1 MDQKVSDYI
10 VDCLHCAGVKHVF
23 LVPGGGAMHLN
34 DSLGRSGL
42 DLVHNHHEQASAI
55 GCEVYA
61 KVTNGL
67 GAAFVTTGPGG
78 TNAVTGL
85 AGAWLDSTPCLFV
98 SGQVKRAD
106 MIGERGVRSIGVQEV
121 DIISIVR
128 SITKYAMTVTEP
140 ESIRYH
146 LEKAIHLATTGRPG
160 PVWLDIPLDVQAA
173 KIDPTAL
180 RPFDEATHVE
190 HGADLWQAVAQTVEL
205 LQAAERPVVLVGN
218 GVRLARGQRE
228 LDRVLGQLGVP
239 VLLTWLGI
247 DLLSDDHPLFVG
259 RPGAVASRG
268 ANFAIQNAD
277 CLLTIGARLDRV
289 LTGYSHRNFARGA
302 RKIVV
307 DVDPAELGKLEM
319 PIDVPVAADAREFLA
334 ELSRQWGDRAPVACE
349 PWKQRCQEWRARYP
363 IVLQEHRERVGRT
376 SVYALAD
383 VLSEE
388 LCGSDIIVSGS
399 SGAGIETFL
408 HAFRVQAGQRILHTT
423 ALGAMGFAIP
433 SAIAA
438 SVATGRRVVVVDGDG
453 GFQFNIQ
460 ELQTVARLRLPI
472 KFFVLDND
480 GYSSIRTSQSAYF
493 GRLVGAD
500 ASSGLTLPDVTRVA
514 AAYNLSSR
522 RIDDQRKLR
531 EAVREVLAM
540 EGPVVCNVAVI
551 LDEDRLPRISSRAL
565 PGGGMVSTP
574 LEDLFPYLPR
584 EEFLENMTVA
594 PLEDE

>member
-1 MDQKVSDYI
+1 MDQKLSDY
-10 VDCLHCAGVKHVF
+10 VVECVRRAGVRHVF

-42 DLVHNHHEQASAI
+42 ELVHNHHEQASAI

-61 KVTNGL
+61 KVTGGL

-85 AGAWLDSTPCLFV
+85 AGAWLDSTPCIFV

-106 MIGERGVRSIGVQEV
+106 MIGDRGVRSIGVQEV
-121 DIISIVR
+121 DIVPIVR
-128 SITKYAMTVTEP
+128 SITKYAITVTEP

-146 LEKAIHLATTGRPG
+146 MEKAIHLATTGRPG

-173 KIDPTAL
+173 RIDPNAL
-180 RPFDEATHVE
+180 RPFEAPTPAVQ
-190 HGADLWQAVAQTVEL
+190 ADLGQKVARAVEL
-205 LQAAERPVVLVGN
+205 LRRAERPVILVGN

-228 LDRVLGQLGVP
+228 LERVLGQLGIP
-239 VLLTWLGI
+239 VLLTWLAI
-247 DLLSDDHPLFVG
+247 DLLGDDHPLFAG
-259 RPGAVASRG
+259 RPGAVAPRG
-268 ANFAIQNAD
+268 ANFAVQNSD
-277 CLLTIGARLDRV
+277 CLLAIGARLDRV

-307 DVDPAELGKLEM
+307 DIDPAELGKLEM
-319 PIDVPVAADAREFLA
+319 PIEVPVAADAREFLA

-349 PWKQRCQEWRARYP
+349 PWKQRCHQWRVRYP
-363 IVLQEHRERVGRT
+363 IVLPEHRERTGRT

-383 VLSEE
+383 VLSDE
-388 LCGSDIIVSGS
+388 LTGSDIIVSGS

-408 HAFRVQAGQRILHTT
+408 HAFRVRSGQRILHTT

-480 GYSSIRTSQSAYF
+480 GYSSIRTSQSGYF

-500 ASSGLTLPDVTRVA
+500 GSSGLTLPDVTRVA
-514 AAYNLSSR
+514 AAYDLPSR
-522 RIDDQRKLR
+522 RIDDQRRLR
-531 EAVREVLAM
+531 EGVCEVLAV
-540 EGPVVCNVAVI
+540 EGPVVCNVAVVR
-551 LDEDRLPRISSRAL
+551 DEDRLPRIASRPL

-584 EEFLENMTVA
+584 AEFLENMTVA
-594 PLEDE
+594 PLEES